1 MESTFIF
8 PNQLFYPH
16 PAISKKRKIFLIQ
29 DPVFFYER
37 EDKLKFHKQKILLH
51 LLSLNEYANELKNKG
66 YTVYNISIEN
76 LYNRKEYKSIIMK
89 NNITK
94 LHICDVVDSYLFNK
108 INNNCKEL
116 SVKIQWY
123 DSPGFLLNQTDV
135 DNEFSNKKSHFMSTF
150 YKKQRKR
157 FNILMDKGEPK
168 GGKWSYD
175 IENRKKLPN
184 NIEIPTIKKF
194 DYDNR
199 NFDNYKNTIFK
210 NFNDN
215 PGSLSSFNFP
225 INRSQASYA
234 LNDFLLNRI
243 EKFGKYEDAISKDET
258 YLFHSILTPYLNIGL
273 ITPKDVLAQTLDFSI
288 ENNVPLNS
296 LEGFIRQIIGWREF
310 VRGIY
315 CMDGNKQRTKNFWKF
330 NKKLSKSFYEG
341 KTTIDPVDD
350 TIKKVLNHAYSHHIE
365 RLMVLGNIMLL
376 LEISP
381 NEVYKWF
388 MEMYIDAYDWVM
400 VPNIYGM
407 SQFAD
412 GGLMCTK
419 PYISGSN
426 YIIKMSN
433 YKKNNWSKVWD
444 ALFWSFINSH
454 RMFFIKNHRMNMMVK
469 MYDKKDK
476 IQKIN
481 YNKIKQ
487 QFTNHIYS

>member
-51 LLSLNEYANELKNKG
+51 FLSLNEYAKELKNKG

-108 INNNCKEL
+108 INNNCKKL

-157 FNILMDKGEPK
+157 FNILMDKCDPK

-199 NFDNYKNTIFK
+199 NFNNYKNTIFK

-243 EKFGKYEDAISKDET
+243 EKFGKYEDAISKDE
-258 YLFHSILTPYLNIGL
+258 N
-273 ITPKDVLAQTLDFSI
+273 Q
-288 ENNVPLNS
+288 
-296 LEGFIRQIIGWREF
+296 FI
-310 VRGIY
+310 
-315 CMDGNKQRTKNFWKF
+315 
-330 NKKLSKSFYEG
+330 S
-341 KTTIDPVDD
+341 
-350 TIKKVLNHAYSHHIE
+350 
-365 RLMVLGNIMLL
+365 
-376 LEISP
+376 
-381 NEVYKWF
+381 
-388 MEMYIDAYDWVM
+388 
-400 VPNIYGM
+400 
-407 SQFAD
+407 
-412 GGLMCTK
+412 
-419 PYISGSN
+419 
-426 YIIKMSN
+426 
-433 YKKNNWSKVWD
+433 
-444 ALFWSFINSH
+444 
-454 RMFFIKNHRMNMMVK
+454 
-469 MYDKKDK
+469 
-476 IQKIN
+476 
-481 YNKIKQ
+481 
-487 QFTNHIYS
+487 